1 MFTKLG
7 IVWVIIELLIG
18 CQMIYCVF
26 MGTGKAYATIT
37 TLYWVLLIIYTWNPS
52 NIFYM
57 NNKEN

>member
-7 IVWVIIELLIG
+7 IVWVIIELLIV

-26 MGTGKAYATIT
+26 MGTGKVDAIIT
-37 TLYWVLLIIYTWNPS
+37 TLYWVSLIIYAWNPS